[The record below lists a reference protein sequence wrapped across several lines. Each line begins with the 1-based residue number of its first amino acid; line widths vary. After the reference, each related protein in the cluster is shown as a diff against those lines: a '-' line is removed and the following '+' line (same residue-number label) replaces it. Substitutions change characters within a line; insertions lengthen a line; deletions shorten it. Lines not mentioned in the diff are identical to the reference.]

1 MLSSWKQEQDK
12 EFYQPHI
19 YQFNIVLE
27 VLANTQNTFLHYLQ
41 KMIEKEKKKSHQ
53 LNIPVHVENWKNV
66 HKFLNVRR
74 KF

>member
-41 KMIEKEKKKSHQ
+41 KMIEKEKKSHQ
-53 LNIPVHVENWKNV
+53 LNIPVHVENWKNF

>member
-41 KMIEKEKKKSHQ
+41 KMIEKEKKKSSVKYTCACRK
-53 LNIPVHVENWKNV
+53 LK
-66 HKFLNVRR
+66 KFP
-74 KF
+74 